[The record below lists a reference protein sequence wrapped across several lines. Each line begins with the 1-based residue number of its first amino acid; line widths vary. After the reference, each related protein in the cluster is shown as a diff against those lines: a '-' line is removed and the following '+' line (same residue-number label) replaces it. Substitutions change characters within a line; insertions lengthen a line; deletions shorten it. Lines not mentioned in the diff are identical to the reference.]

1 MTLPGPGGG
10 LADALGLPGAPAGR
24 APVDP
29 AAAGDGDREPALR
42 RAWRHLAASPLGR
55 TGLVLFVLVLLMAI
69 AGPLIFPFNQ
79 ATVSANSAGLLQ
91 APSAAHWLGTDE
103 LGRDVFR
110 EFLAGAHVSLIV
122 GLAAT
127 AISVVLGAGIGIT
140 AGFYGRAADTV
151 LMRVTDF
158 FLVLPQL
165 PLVIALAA
173 FFGQNLG
180 IIILVIG
187 MTGWPTTARIVRS
200 QTLSLRERQFV
211 TRVRSLGAS
220 NLRILRVHILPN
232 VMPLIFANT
241 VLVIGGAILAEATLS
256 FLGLGDPVQ
265 TSWGTML
272 HYAFES
278 GAIGR
283 GAWWFFIPP
292 GVGIVLVVLAFT
304 LTGHAVDE
312 ALNPRLRGSR

>member
-1 MTLPGPGGG
+1 MVRRGVIGG
-10 LADALGLPGAPAGR
+10 LAGG
-24 APVDP
+24 
-29 AAAGDGDREPALR
+29 PALDAAPGLVMADERETQLR
-42 RAWRHLAASPLGR
+42 RVWRHLTGEGMGR
-55 TGLVLFVLVLLMAI
+55 AGLVLFVIVAAMALAPLV
-69 AGPLIFPFNQ
+69 FPFNP
-79 ATVSANSAGLLQ
+79 AGGSSASALLQ
-91 APSAAHWLGTDE
+91 PPSARHWLGTDE

-110 EFLAGAHVSLIV
+110 EFLSGAHVSLIV

-127 AISVVLGAGIGIT
+127 AISMLLGAGIGV
-140 AGFYGRAADTV
+140 ASGYYGRWADTA
-151 LMRVTDF
+151 LMRITDF

-173 FFGQNLG
+173 FFGQNLA

-187 MTGWPTTARIVRS
+187 MTGWPATARIVRS
-200 QTLSLRERQFV
+200 QTLSLRERQFI

-220 NLRILRVHILPN
+220 NPRILRVHILPN

-265 TSWGTML
+265 ISWGTML
-272 HYAFES
+272 HFAFSS

-283 GAWWFFIPP
+283 GAWWFFVPP
-292 GVGIVLVVLAFT
+292 GVGIVVVVLAFT
-304 LTGHAVDE
+304 LTGHSIDQ

>member
-1 MTLPGPGGG
+1 MDT
-10 LADALGLPGAPAGR
+10 D
-24 APVDP
+24 
-29 AAAGDGDREPALR
+29 LR
-42 RAWRHLAASPLGR
+42 RTWRYLITDPLGR
-55 TGLVLFVLVLLMAI
+55 TGIALFVLIVIMAI
-69 AGPLIFPFNQ
+69 AGPLFFPFN
-79 ATVSANSAGLLQ
+79 AGLTGSTANEVLQ
-91 APSAAHWLGTDE
+91 GPTGQHWLGTDE
-103 LGRDVFR
+103 LGRDLFR
-110 EFLAGAHVSLIV
+110 EFLSGAHVSLIV

-127 AISVVLGAGIGIT
+127 AISMVLGAGTGIV
-140 AGFYGRAADTV
+140 AGYYGRWVDGV

-173 FFGQNLG
+173 FFGQNLL

-200 QTLSLRERQFV
+200 QTLSLRERMFV

-220 NLRILRVHILPN
+220 DLRILRVHILPN

-241 VLVIGGAILAEATLS
+241 VLVIGAAILAEATIS

-265 TSWGTML
+265 VSWGTML
-272 HYAFES
+272 HFAFES

-283 GAWWFFIPP
+283 GDWWYFVPP
-292 GVGIVLVVLAFT
+292 GVGIVVVVLAFT
-304 LTGHAVDE
+304 LTGHCIDQ
-312 ALNPRLRGSR
+312 ALNPRLRSSR

>member
-1 MTLPGPGGG
+1 MVRPSFPGGLVG
-10 LADALGLPGAPAGR
+10 EPDLNGAAR
-24 APVDP
+24 TVRTD
-29 AAAGDGDREPALR
+29 DRESELR
-42 RAWRHLAASPLGR
+42 RVWRHLTTDPIGR
-55 TGLVLFVLVLLMAI
+55 IGLVLFVIVVLVAV
-69 AGPLIFPFNQ
+69 AGPLVFPFNP
-79 ATVSANSAGLLQ
+79 AAVAKTPSGLLRS
-91 APSAAHWLGTDE
+91 PSARHWLGTDE

-110 EFLAGAHVSLIV
+110 EFLSGAHISLIV

-127 AISVVLGAGIGIT
+127 AISMTLGSAIGIA
-140 AGFYGRAADTV
+140 AGYYGRWTDAV
-151 LMRVTDF
+151 LMRITDF

-211 TRVRSLGAS
+211 TRVHSLGAS
-220 NLRILRVHILPN
+220 SLRILRVHILPN

-272 HYAFES
+272 HFAFDS

-283 GAWWFFIPP
+283 GAWWYVIPP
-292 GVGIVLVVLAFT
+292 GVGIVVVVLAFT
-304 LTGHAVDE
+304 LTGHSIDQ

>member
-1 MTLPGPGGG
+1 MAGPDITGG
-10 LADALGLPGAPAGR
+10 LVGGPDLDAAPQVAR
-24 APVDP
+24 A
-29 AAAGDGDREPALR
+29 AKRESELR
-42 RAWRHLAASPLGR
+42 RVWHHITTDPIGR
-55 TGLVLFVLVLLMAI
+55 VGLVLFVIVVLMTL
-69 AGPLIFPFNQ
+69 AGPLVFPFN
-79 ATVSANSAGLLQ
+79 AAGVASTSAGLLLP
-91 APSAAHWLGTDE
+91 PSLHHWLGTDE

-110 EFLAGAHVSLIV
+110 EFLSGTHISLIV
-122 GLAAT
+122 GLSAT
-127 AISVVLGAGIGIT
+127 AISMALGSAIGIVS
-140 AGFYGRAADTV
+140 GYYGRWADVV
-151 LMRVTDF
+151 LMRITDF

-220 NLRILRVHILPN
+220 NPRILRVHILPN

-272 HYAFES
+272 HFAFES

-292 GVGIVLVVLAFT
+292 GVGIVVVVLAFT
-304 LTGHAVDE
+304 LTGHSIDQ

>member
-1 MTLPGPGGG
+1 MTVP
-10 LADALGLPGAPAGR
+10 GLPGLVDPIGELVAPEVTADGRREPELLRVWRYLRRDRLGR
-24 APVDP
+24 AGV
-29 AAAGDGDREPALR
+29 ALFI
-42 RAWRHLAASPLGR
+42 L
-55 TGLVLFVLVLLMAI
+55 TVIMAV
-69 AGPLIFPFNQ
+69 AGPLIFPFNP
-79 ATVSANSAGLLQ
+79 AAVGNASTGLLA

-110 EFLAGAHVSLIV
+110 EFLSGAHVSLIV

-127 AISVVLGAGIGIT
+127 AISMILGAGIGIA
-140 AGFYGRAADTV
+140 AGYYGRAVDTV
-151 LMRVTDF
+151 LMRITDF

-173 FFGQNLG
+173 LFGQNLG

-220 NLRILRVHILPN
+220 NLRILRRHILPN

-241 VLVIGGAILAEATLS
+241 VLVIGSAILAEATLS

-265 TSWGTML
+265 ISWGTML
-272 HYAFES
+272 HFAFES

-283 GAWWFFIPP
+283 GAWWYFVPP
-292 GVGIVLVVLAFT
+292 GLGIVIVVLAFT
-304 LTGHAVDE
+304 LTGHAIDE

>member
-1 MTLPGPGGG
+1 MVRPVITSGRMPGPDDG
-10 LADALGLPGAPAGR
+10 LVPAVT
-24 APVDP
+24 A
-29 AAAGDGDREPALR
+29 EPAQR
-42 RAWRHLAASPLGR
+42 GQFRDVWEYVRHDRLGR
-55 TGLVLFVLVLLMAI
+55 LGVIAFVLVVMIAV
-69 AGPLIFPFNQ
+69 AGPLLFPFNS
-79 ATVSANSAGLLQ
+79 AAVSSTSAGLLLP
-91 APSAAHWLGTDE
+91 PSGQHWLGTDE

-110 EFLAGAHVSLIV
+110 EFVAAAHVSLIV

-127 AISVVLGAGIGIT
+127 AISMILGAAIGT
-140 AGFYGRAADTV
+140 VAGYYGRWIDNA
-151 LMRVTDF
+151 LMRLTDF
-158 FLVLPQL
+158 FLVLPQI

-173 FFGQNLG
+173 FFGQSLG

-200 QTLSLRERQFV
+200 QTLSLRERQFI
-211 TRVRSLGAS
+211 TRVRSLGTQDS
-220 NLRILRVHILPN
+220 RILRVHILPN

-265 TSWGTML
+265 VSWGTML
-272 HYAFES
+272 HFAFDS

-283 GAWWFFIPP
+283 GAWWYFIPP
-292 GVGIVLVVLAFT
+292 GIGIVIVVLAFT
-304 LTGHAVDE
+304 LTGHAIDQ

>member
-1 MTLPGPGGG
+1 MRVPRALRTAGGVLSAAWLVFLLLASVTASWWLPY
-10 LADALGLPGAPAGR
+10 
-24 APVDP
+24 PVDAQDP
-29 AAAGDGDREPALR
+29 AHTL
-42 RAWRHLAASPLGR
+42 
-55 TGLVLFVLVLLMAI
+55 
-69 AGPLIFPFNQ
+69 AGP
-79 ATVSANSAGLLQ
+79 SAS
-91 APSAAHWLGTDE
+91 HWLGTDE
-103 LGRDVFR
+103 LGRDVFS
-110 EFLAGAHVSLIV
+110 EFLAAAHVSLVV

-127 AISVVLGAGIGIT
+127 AISMVLGAGIGIT
-140 AGFYGRAADTV
+140 SGYHGRWADTG
-151 LMRVTDF
+151 LMRITDF

-173 FFGQNLG
+173 FFGQSLW

-187 MTGWPTTARIVRS
+187 MTGWPTTARIVRA

-220 NLRILRVHILPN
+220 NVRILRVHILPN

-265 TSWGTML
+265 VSWGTML

-292 GVGIVLVVLAFT
+292 GVGIVMVVLAFT
-304 LTGHAVDE
+304 LTGHSIDQ

>member
-1 MTLPGPGGG
+1 MVRPIVAGGRVPGPDDG
-10 LADALGLPGAPAGR
+10 PVPAPVTEPARRGQLRDVWEYVWNDRLGR
-24 APVDP
+24 AGVVAF
-29 AAAGDGDREPALR
+29 AAVVIIA
-42 RAWRHLAASPLGR
+42 
-55 TGLVLFVLVLLMAI
+55 V
-69 AGPLIFPFNQ
+69 AGPLAFPFN
-79 ATVSANSAGLLQ
+79 SAAVTSTSAGVLLP
-91 APSAAHWLGTDE
+91 PSGQHWMGTDE

-110 EFLAGAHVSLIV
+110 EFLAAAHVSLIV

-127 AISVVLGAGIGIT
+127 VISMILGAAIGIV
-140 AGFYGRAADTV
+140 AGYYGRWIDNL
-151 LMRVTDF
+151 LMRLTDF
-158 FLVLPQL
+158 FLVLPQI

-173 FFGQNLG
+173 FFGQSLG

-200 QTLSLRERQFV
+200 QTLSLRERQFI
-211 TRVRSLGAS
+211 TRVRSLGTPDW
-220 NLRILRVHILPN
+220 RILRVHILPN

-265 TSWGTML
+265 VSWGTML
-272 HYAFES
+272 HFAFDA

-283 GAWWFFIPP
+283 GAWWYFIPP
-292 GVGIVLVVLAFT
+292 GVGIVIVVLAFT
-304 LTGHAVDE
+304 LTGHAIDQ

>member
-1 MTLPGPGGG
+1 MVRLGTGRGGPPAEPGAAVTTLGGG
-10 LADALGLPGAPAGR
+10 QPAEPRANELRRVWRYLLADPMGR
-24 APVDP
+24 A
-29 AAAGDGDREPALR
+29 
-42 RAWRHLAASPLGR
+42 
-55 TGLVLFVLVLLMAI
+55 GLILFVIVVVMAV
-69 AGPLIFPFNQ
+69 AGPLLFPFN
-79 ATVSANSAGLLQ
+79 AAAVSNSAAGLLQ
-91 APSAAHWLGTDE
+91 PPSMQHWLGTDE

-110 EFLAGAHVSLIV
+110 EFLSAAHVSLVV

-127 AISVVLGAGIGIT
+127 AISMVLGAGIGIV
-140 AGFYGRAADTV
+140 AGYYGRWADTV
-151 LMRVTDF
+151 LMRITDF

-211 TRVRSLGAS
+211 LRVRSVGAS

-265 TSWGTML
+265 VSWGTML
-272 HYAFES
+272 HFAFES

-283 GAWWFFIPP
+283 GAWWYFIPP

-304 LTGHAVDE
+304 LTGHSIDQ